1 MAATQIGTDVK
12 IGFGSN
18 AYTGTILESF
28 NTEAVDGNV
37 EEILD
42 ELGATE
48 TVVLMNPAT
57 QISFTAVIKETGG
70 SLTPPAIG
78 ASITVDSVL
87 YRATSSSVA
96 QVAGASR
103 LSITAIKEDS
113 MTYTS

>member
-1 MAATQIGTDVK
+1 MAATQLGTDVK

-18 AYTGTILESF
+18 AYTGTLLESYT
-28 NTEAVDGNV
+28 TEAVDGNV

-57 QISFTAVIKETGG
+57 QISFTAVILDSGG

-78 ASITVDSVL
+78 ASITVNSVV
-87 YRATSSSVA
+87 YRATSSSVS

-103 LSITAIKEDS
+103 LSLTAIKENA
-113 MTYTS
+113 MTYT